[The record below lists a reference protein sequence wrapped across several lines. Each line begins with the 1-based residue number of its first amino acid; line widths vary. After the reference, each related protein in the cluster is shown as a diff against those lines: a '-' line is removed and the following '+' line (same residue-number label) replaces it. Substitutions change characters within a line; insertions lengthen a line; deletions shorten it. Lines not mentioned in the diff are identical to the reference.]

1 MKRER
6 KIKAM
11 YAIGYTLLVAL
22 LFLGT
27 RCESHPKITSPE
39 HDSKYLESLA
49 ECITCE
55 TDLVII
61 EKLARDYEIA
71 YRKGYNGAMA
81 TKFTTLMVPV
91 REKATARL
99 DAIRAEEDYVKSQQ
113 TQFIGTLEDLDR
125 AWQMD
130 VATPE
135 AAYVI
140 IDANDANVAQLE
152 ASLAQLLI
160 DKELYAEEI
169 IDACYPADML
179 ENLQKMEEQVVV
191 LRNDIDK
198 VKAEN
203 YLVELAYRL
212 QHGEELPAR
221 IVAEPELAD
230 DTLVDALAE

>member
-11 YAIGYTLLVAL
+11 YAIGYTLLVVL

-61 EKLARDYEIA
+61 EKLAREYEIA

-81 TKFTTLMVPV
+81 TKFTDLMVPV
-91 REKATARL
+91 REMATARL
-99 DAIRAEEDYVKSQQ
+99 DAIRAEDDYLKAQQ
-113 TQFIGTLEDLDR
+113 AEFNGTLNDLDR

-135 AAYVI
+135 AAYTI
-140 IDANDANVAQLE
+140 IDANDADLNELE
-152 ASLAQLLI
+152 ASLAQLII
-160 DKELYAEEI
+160 DKELYAEEN

-179 ENLQKMEEQVVV
+179 ANLQKMEEQIVE
-191 LRNDIDK
+191 LRDNIAK
-198 VKAEN
+198 VKREN
-203 YLVELAYRL
+203 YIVKLAYRL
-212 QHGEELPAR
+212 QHGEELPER
-221 IVAEPELAD
+221 IVAEGE
-230 DTLVDALAE
+230 DATPVEEQVE

>member
-1 MKRER
+1 MKRDR

-27 RCESHPKITSPE
+27 RCESHPKITTPE

-71 YRKGYNGAMA
+71 YRKGCNGAMA

-99 DAIRAEEDYVKSQQ
+99 DSIRAEEDYVKSQQ
-113 TQFIGTLEDLDR
+113 EQFIGTLEDLDR

-130 VATPE
+130 VATAE
-135 AAYVI
+135 AAYAI
-140 IDANDANVAQLE
+140 IDANDANIAEKE
-152 ASLAQLLI
+152 AALAQLLI

-169 IDACYPADML
+169 INACYPADML

-191 LRNDIDK
+191 MRNDIAK
-198 VKAEN
+198 VEREN

-212 QHGEELPAR
+212 QHGQELPAPA
-221 IVAEPELAD
+221 VTEPEVEESD
-230 DTLVDALAE
+230 LAEEVTE

>member
-61 EKLARDYEIA
+61 EKLAREYEIA

-81 TKFTTLMVPV
+81 TKFTELMVPV
-91 REKATARL
+91 REMATARL
-99 DAIRAEEDYVKSQQ
+99 DAIRAEDDYLKAQQ
-113 TQFIGTLEDLDR
+113 AEFNGTLNDLDR

-135 AAYVI
+135 AAYAV
-140 IDANDANVAQLE
+140 IDANDANIAQLE
-152 ASLAQLLI
+152 ASLAQLII

-179 ENLQKMEEQVVV
+179 ANLQKMEEQIVE
-191 LRNDIDK
+191 LRDNIAK
-198 VKAEN
+198 VEREN
-203 YLVELAYRL
+203 YIVKLAYRL
-212 QHGEELPAR
+212 QLGEELPER
-221 IVAEPELAD
+221 IVAEGE
-230 DTLVDALAE
+230 DATPVEEQVE